1 MSSWSAI
8 AISDWASFLFLM
20 DAKIIK
26 KWRDKLSGLLEEA
39 RAVAQSTSLGD
50 RLALADELQAFIV
63 DNPPALEEQPETLEF
78 EEMDRIARQAHDGLL
93 LDAIN
98 DRVAIIMGQT
108 AELAG
113 LAKKI
118 QGQTAAN
125 EKAAKSLRFEK
136 AQNVIS
142 ATTAAVIA
150 IKDLKQQ
157 VENQTIA
164 DGDVAALL
172 KKLEKALETL
182 QDLRTTVESSG

>member
-1 MSSWSAI
+1 
-8 AISDWASFLFLM
+8 M

-26 KWRDKLSGLLEEA
+26 KWRDKLAELLEEA
-39 RAVAQSTSLGD
+39 RTVAQSSSLGD
-50 RLALADELQAFIV
+50 RLALAAELQAFII

-78 EEMDRIARQAHDGLL
+78 EEMDKIARQAHDGLL

-98 DRVAIIMGQT
+98 DRVAIVMGQT

-113 LAKKI
+113 LTKKI

-125 EKAAKSLRFEK
+125 EKSAKSLRFEK

-142 ATTAAVIA
+142 TTTATVIA

-164 DGDVAALL
+164 DEDVAALL
-172 KKLEKALETL
+172 KKLEKTLETL
-182 QDLRTTVESSG
+182 QDLRSAVESSG